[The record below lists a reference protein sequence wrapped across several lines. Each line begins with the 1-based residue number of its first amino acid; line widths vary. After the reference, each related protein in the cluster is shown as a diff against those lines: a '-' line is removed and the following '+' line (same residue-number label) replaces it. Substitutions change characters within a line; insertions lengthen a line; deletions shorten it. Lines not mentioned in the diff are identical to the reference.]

1 MALVHFNSWSN
12 IDALQH
18 QLNRLLDD
26 VVIPMAGNDG
36 DGITF
41 FPAADVHATEDALI
55 VLVELPGIQPDALEI
70 EVTEDTVSIKGDRT
84 PILNQE
90 ETQPI
95 RSEFRY
101 GAFRRV
107 FKLPTRV
114 KNTAAK
120 ADYKDGILHLTLPK
134 IDAEKNRVVKVRIPT
149 SEPSISEQ

>member
-12 IDALQH
+12 IDELQH
-18 QLNRLLDD
+18 HLNRLLDD
-26 VVIPMAGNDG
+26 VVVPMTGNDTN
-36 DGITF
+36 GITF
-41 FPAADVHATEDALI
+41 TPASELYDRDDAL
-55 VLVELPGIQPDALEI
+55 VLLIELPGIHPDQLDI
-70 EVTEDTVSIKGDRT
+70 EVTEDTVSIQGDRT
-84 PILNQE
+84 PVMNHE
-90 ETQPI
+90 ETKPI

-134 IDAEKNRVVKVRIPT
+134 TDAEKNRVVKV
-149 SEPSISEQ
+149 SITTAGQIADQ